1 VATLCFFIGSLL
13 LEEGSDEDVDV
24 DMRDRVDD
32 GDSVVDE
39 STEVRADDDRDEAM
53 VVRGKE
59 KSRQRQCQWRG

>member
-1 VATLCFFIGSLL
+1 M
-13 LEEGSDEDVDV
+13 EEGSDEDVDV

-39 STEVRADDDRDEAM
+39 STEVRANDDRDVAT
-53 VVRGKE
+53 VGRGKE